1 METGFAHPQL
11 KGILLE
17 DKEVSQDQKEKL
29 KILKINMVQA
39 TQSILVEEPMEKKS
53 PSLPLQKEIGIN
65 A

>member
-53 PSLPLQKEIGIN
+53 PPLPLQKEIGIN

>member
-29 KILKINMVQA
+29 KILIINMVQA